1 MGILGLLLL
10 VACIAISCGYFKSQN
25 ADVWGLKGAIV
36 GVVLFLLVRWGIP
49 ILWGL
54 MNLVFFLLIAAA
66 IVTALVVGVKI
77 LAKHAD

>member
-10 VACIAISCGYFKSQN
+10 AACVAIACGYFKSQH
-25 ADVWGLKGAIV
+25 ADAWALKGVIV
-36 GVVLFLLVRWGIP
+36 GFVLFLLVRWGIP

-54 MNLVFFLLIAAA
+54 MHIAFFLLVAAA
-66 IVTALVVGVKI
+66 IVTALVVGIKI